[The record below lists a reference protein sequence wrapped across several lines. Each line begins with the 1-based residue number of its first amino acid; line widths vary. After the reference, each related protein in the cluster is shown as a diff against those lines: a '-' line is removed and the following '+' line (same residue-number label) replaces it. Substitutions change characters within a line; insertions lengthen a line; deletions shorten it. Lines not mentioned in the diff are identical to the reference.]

1 MKKLSLKR
9 FFLGKNIN
17 KIIVFVIS
25 FIFIYLLL
33 ATGLTAKRYSL
44 KVGDIPKVDIKA
56 PREVKDEVSTN
67 AKLQQAI
74 DSVPIQYNKNPEV
87 KTNILNNL
95 NGFFT
100 KASQLKDSQI
110 AEKDKLEK
118 LKSEYN
124 MNITEDTYRDVITL
138 EKDDM
143 KKLQDFLQRIL
154 GDIYDNSNI
163 SDNTQNDNQDDIKKA
178 QENILLKVTTSD
190 LSKDLRT
197 LATNIAYSQISP
209 NFFYD
214 KEKTEELRKEAEKKV
229 SPVMIKKDQT
239 VVKEGEP
246 VTEHQI
252 QILKDLGLLN
262 NSPYFQWHIYL
273 SLAILIILILL
284 LQWMYIYKYH
294 EKVFQDVKLIVMIN
308 ILNCTA
314 ILLSRIVG
322 MISPFLVPITFI
334 PMIMALLV
342 NHRIS
347 LTLGVLNCVLINV
360 ASGFN
365 LDITILAIVNS
376 VVGSIILKKM
386 QQRNDIL
393 IASLYVFIINVTL
406 TFSMGFLVS
415 SNILDV
421 VQRSIYTG
429 SASIV
434 SGILVIGFLPL
445 FESAF
450 DIVTTIKLLELS
462 NPNAPL
468 LKRLLMEAPGTYHH
482 SIMVG
487 NLAEVAAEEVGGNS
501 LLARVAAYY
510 HDIGKIKRP
519 YFFKENQLGKD
530 NPHDKLTP
538 NLSTLII
545 ISHVKDGSE
554 MAKEY
559 KLPKIIKDI
568 IEEHHGTSIVKYF
581 YLTMKN
587 SSEEYESINEDD
599 FKYSGP
605 IPRTKES
612 GIIMLADGVEAAVR
626 SINEPD
632 EFKITQ
638 MIDNIFRDRLNEGQ
652 LDDCDLTL
660 RDMSKIKKAF
670 LTVLIGIYHHRI
682 EYPEDKFSKKHVA
695 QLQELNV
702 LKQGGKE

>member
-1 MKKLSLKR
+1 LKKLSLKR

-702 LKQGGKE
+702 LKQGGKK

>member
-702 LKQGGKE
+702 LKQGGKK

>member
-9 FFLGKNIN
+9 FFLSKNIN
-17 KIIVFVIS
+17 KIIVFVVS
-25 FIFIYLLL
+25 SMFIYFLL

-56 PREVKDEVSTN
+56 PREVKDELSTD

-87 KTNILNNL
+87 KTNILNNI

-100 KASQLKDSQI
+100 KANQLKDSQI
-110 AEKDKLEK
+110 EDKDKLEK

-124 MNITEDTYRDVITL
+124 MNITDDTYKAVIAL
-138 EKDDM
+138 DKDDM
-143 KKLQDFLQRIL
+143 KRLQDFLQKTL
-154 GDIYDNSNI
+154 GDIYDDSNI
-163 SDNTQNDNQDDIKKA
+163 SDNTQSDNQDDIKKA

-190 LSKDLRT
+190 LSKELRT

-239 VVKEGEP
+239 IVKEGEP

-252 QILKDLGLLN
+252 QILKDLGLLD

-273 SLAILIILILL
+273 SLAVLVILVLL
-284 LQWMYIYKYH
+284 LQWIYIYKYH
-294 EKVFQDVKLIVMIN
+294 EKVFGDVKLIIMIN

-322 MISPFLVPITFI
+322 MISPFLMPITFI

-347 LTLGVLNCVLINV
+347 LTLSVLNCVLINV
-360 ASGFN
+360 ALGFN

-376 VVGSIILKKM
+376 VVGAIILKKM

-393 IASLYVFIINVTL
+393 IASLYVFIINITL
-406 TFSMGFLVS
+406 TFSIGFLLS
-415 SNILDV
+415 SNVLDV
-421 VQRSIYTG
+421 VQKSIYTG

-519 YFFKENQLGKD
+519 YFFRENQLGKD

-559 KLPKIIKDI
+559 KLPKIIRDI

-587 SSEEYESINEDD
+587 SSEKIENVNEDD

-605 IPRTKES
+605 IPKTKES

-638 MIDNIFRDRLNEGQ
+638 MIDNIFKDRLNEGQ

-660 RDMSKIKKAF
+660 RDISKIKKAF

-682 EYPEDKFSKKHVA
+682 EYPEDKFSKKHVE
-695 QLQELNV
+695 QLQKFNV

>member
-9 FFLGKNIN
+9 FFLSKNIN
-17 KIIVFVIS
+17 KIIVFVVS
-25 FIFIYLLL
+25 SMFIYFLL

-56 PREVKDEVSTN
+56 PREVKDELSTD

-87 KTNILNNL
+87 KTNILNNI

-100 KASQLKDSQI
+100 KANQLKDSQI
-110 AEKDKLEK
+110 EDKDKLEK

-124 MNITEDTYRDVITL
+124 MNITDDTYKAVIAL
-138 EKDDM
+138 DKDDM
-143 KKLQDFLQRIL
+143 KRLQDFLQKTL
-154 GDIYDNSNI
+154 GDIYDDSNI
-163 SDNTQNDNQDDIKKA
+163 SDNTQSDNQDDIKKA

-190 LSKDLRT
+190 LSKELRT

-239 VVKEGEP
+239 IVKEGEA

-252 QILKDLGLLN
+252 QILKDLGLLD

-273 SLAILIILILL
+273 SLAVLVILVLL
-284 LQWMYIYKYH
+284 LQWIYIYKYH
-294 EKVFQDVKLIVMIN
+294 EKVFGDVKLIIMIN

-322 MISPFLVPITFI
+322 MISPFLMPITFI

-347 LTLGVLNCVLINV
+347 LTLSVLNCVLINV
-360 ASGFN
+360 ALGFN

-376 VVGSIILKKM
+376 VVGAIILKKM

-393 IASLYVFIINVTL
+393 IASLYVFIINITL
-406 TFSMGFLVS
+406 TFSIGFLLS
-415 SNILDV
+415 SNVLDV
-421 VQRSIYTG
+421 VQKSIYTG

-519 YFFKENQLGKD
+519 YFFRENQLGKD

-559 KLPKIIKDI
+559 KLPKIIRDI

-587 SSEEYESINEDD
+587 SSEKIENVNEDD

-605 IPRTKES
+605 IPKTKES

-638 MIDNIFRDRLNEGQ
+638 MIDNIFKDRLNEGQ

-660 RDMSKIKKAF
+660 RDISKIKKAF

-682 EYPEDKFSKKHVA
+682 EYPEDKFSKKHVE
-695 QLQELNV
+695 QLQKFNV

>member
-9 FFLGKNIN
+9 FFLSKNIN
-17 KIIVFVIS
+17 KIIVFVVT
-25 FIFIYLLL
+25 FIFIYFLL

-56 PREVKDEVSTN
+56 PREVKDELSTD
-67 AKLQQAI
+67 AKLQQAV

-100 KASQLKDSQI
+100 KANQLKDSQI
-110 AEKDKLEK
+110 EDKDKLEK

-124 MNITEDTYRDVITL
+124 MNITDDTYKVVIAL
-138 EKDDM
+138 DKDDM
-143 KKLQDFLQRIL
+143 KKLQDFLQKTL
-154 GDIYDNSNI
+154 GDIYDDSNI
-163 SDNTQNDNQDDIKKA
+163 SDDTQSDNQDDIKKA

-190 LSKDLRT
+190 LSKELRA

-229 SPVMIKKDQT
+229 SPAMIKKDQT
-239 VVKEGEP
+239 IVKEGEP

-252 QILKDLGLLN
+252 QILKDLGLLD

-273 SLAILIILILL
+273 ALAVLVILVLL
-284 LQWMYIYKYH
+284 LQWIYIYKYH
-294 EKVFQDVKLIVMIN
+294 EKVFGDVKLIIMIN
-308 ILNCTA
+308 ILNCIA

-322 MISPFLVPITFI
+322 MISPFLMPITFI

-347 LTLGVLNCVLINV
+347 LTLSVLNCVLINV
-360 ASGFN
+360 ALGFN

-376 VVGSIILKKM
+376 VVGAIILKKM

-393 IASLYVFIINVTL
+393 IVSLYVFIINITL
-406 TFSMGFLVS
+406 TFSIGFLLS
-415 SNILDV
+415 SNVLDV
-421 VQRSIYTG
+421 VQKSIYTG

-445 FESAF
+445 FESVF

-519 YFFKENQLGKD
+519 YFFRENQLGKD

-559 KLPKIIKDI
+559 KLPKIIRDI

-587 SSEEYESINEDD
+587 SSEKIENVNEDD

-605 IPRTKES
+605 IPKTKES

-638 MIDNIFRDRLNEGQ
+638 MIDNIFKDRLNEGQ

-660 RDMSKIKKAF
+660 RDISKIKKAF

-682 EYPEDKFSKKHVA
+682 EYPEDKFSKKHVE
-695 QLQELNV
+695 QLQKFNV

>member
-1 MKKLSLKR
+1 M
-9 FFLGKNIN
+9 
-17 KIIVFVIS
+17 
-25 FIFIYLLL
+25 FIYFLL
-33 ATGLTAKRYSL
+33 ATGLTAKRYNL
-44 KVGDIPKVDIKA
+44 KTGDIPKVDIKA
-56 PREVKDEVSTN
+56 PREVKDELSTD
-67 AKLQQAI
+67 AKLHQAI

-87 KTNILNNL
+87 KTDILNNL
-95 NGFFT
+95 NAFFT

-110 AEKDKLEK
+110 EEKDKLEK

-124 MNITEDTYRDVITL
+124 MNITEDTYRAVITL
-138 EKDDM
+138 EKDDI

-154 GDIYDNSNI
+154 GDIYDSSNI
-163 SDNTQNDNQDDIKKA
+163 SDNTQSDNEDDIKKA
-178 QENILLKVTTSD
+178 QENILLKVTTSE

-197 LATNIAYSQISP
+197 IATNIAYSQISP

-239 VVKEGEP
+239 IVKEGEP

-273 SLAILIILILL
+273 SLAVLIILILL
-284 LQWMYIYKYH
+284 LQWIYIYKYH
-294 EKVFQDVKLIVMIN
+294 EKIFHDVKLIVMIN
-308 ILNCTA
+308 ILNCIA

-322 MISPFLVPITFI
+322 MISPFLMPITFI

-347 LTLGVLNCVLINV
+347 LTLSVLNCVLINV

-421 VQRSIYTG
+421 VHKSIYTG

-568 IEEHHGTSIVKYF
+568 IEEHHGTSVVKYF

-587 SSEEYESINEDD
+587 SSEEFESINEDD

-638 MIDNIFRDRLNEGQ
+638 MIDSIFKDRLNEGQ

-682 EYPEDKFSKKHVA
+682 EYPEDKFSKKHMA
-695 QLQELNV
+695 QLQEDNV

>member
-386 QQRNDIL
+386 QQRNDII

-702 LKQGGKE
+702 LKQGGKK

>member
-9 FFLGKNIN
+9 FFLSKNIN
-17 KIIVFVIS
+17 KIIVFVVT
-25 FIFIYLLL
+25 FIFIYFLL

-56 PREVKDEVSTN
+56 PREVKDELSTD

-100 KASQLKDSQI
+100 KANQLKDSQI
-110 AEKDKLEK
+110 EDKDKLEK

-124 MNITEDTYRDVITL
+124 MNITDDTYKAVIAL
-138 EKDDM
+138 DKDDM
-143 KKLQDFLQRIL
+143 KRLQDFLQKTL
-154 GDIYDNSNI
+154 GDIYDDSNI
-163 SDNTQNDNQDDIKKA
+163 SDNTQSDNQDDIKKA

-190 LSKDLRT
+190 LSKELRA

-239 VVKEGEP
+239 IVKEGEP
-246 VTEHQI
+246 VTEHQV

-273 SLAILIILILL
+273 SLAVLVILVLL
-284 LQWMYIYKYH
+284 LQWIYIYKYH
-294 EKVFQDVKLIVMIN
+294 EKVFGDVKLIIMIN
-308 ILNCTA
+308 ILNCIA

-322 MISPFLVPITFI
+322 MISPFLMPITFI

-347 LTLGVLNCVLINV
+347 LTLSVLNCVLINV
-360 ASGFN
+360 ALGFN

-376 VVGSIILKKM
+376 VVGAIILKKM

-393 IASLYVFIINVTL
+393 IASLYVFIINITV
-406 TFSMGFLVS
+406 TFSIGFLLS
-415 SNILDV
+415 SNVLDV
-421 VQRSIYTG
+421 VQKSIYTG

-519 YFFKENQLGKD
+519 YFFRENQLGKD

-559 KLPKIIKDI
+559 KLPKIIRDI

-587 SSEEYESINEDD
+587 SSEKIENVNEDD

-605 IPRTKES
+605 IPKTKES

-638 MIDNIFRDRLNEGQ
+638 MIDNIFKDRLNEGQ

-660 RDMSKIKKAF
+660 RDISKIKKAF

-682 EYPEDKFSKKHVA
+682 EYPEDKFSKKHVE
-695 QLQELNV
+695 QLQKFNV

>member
-1 MKKLSLKR
+1 LKKLSLKR

-17 KIIVFVIS
+17 KIIVFIVS
-25 FIFIYLLL
+25 FIFIYSLLV
-33 ATGLTAKRYSL
+33 TGLTAKRYNL

-56 PREVKDEVSTN
+56 PREVKDELSTET
-67 AKLQQAI
+67 KLQQTI

-87 KTNILNNL
+87 KTSILNNL
-95 NGFFT
+95 SGFFT
-100 KASQLKDSQI
+100 KASQLKDSQL
-110 AEKDKLEK
+110 EDKDKLEK
-118 LKSEYN
+118 LKSEYS
-124 MNITEDTYRDVITL
+124 MNVTDDTYKAVIAL
-138 EKDDM
+138 DKDDM
-143 KKLQDFLQRIL
+143 KKLQDFLQKTL
-154 GDIYDNSNI
+154 SDIYDNSNI
-163 SDNTQNDNQDDIKKA
+163 SDNTQSDNQEDIKKA

-197 LATNIAYSQISP
+197 LATDIGYSQISP

-229 SPVMIKKDQT
+229 SYVMIKKDQSI
-239 VVKEGEP
+239 VKEGEP

-273 SLAILIILILL
+273 SLAVLVVLVLL
-284 LQWMYIYKYH
+284 LQWIYIYKYH
-294 EKVFQDVKLIVMIN
+294 KKVFEDVKMIIMIN
-308 ILNCTA
+308 MLNCIA
-314 ILLSRIVG
+314 ILLSRIVV
-322 MISPFLVPITFI
+322 MISPFLMPITFI

-347 LTLGVLNCVLINV
+347 LTLSVLNCVLINV
-360 ASGFN
+360 ALGFN
-365 LDITILAIVNS
+365 LDITMLAIVNS

-393 IASLYVFIINVTL
+393 IASLYVFIINITL
-406 TFSMGFLVS
+406 TFSMGFLLS

-421 VQRSIYTG
+421 VQKGIYTG

-487 NLAEVAAEEVGGNS
+487 NLAEVVAEEVGGNS

-587 SSEEYESINEDD
+587 SSKEIENINEED

-605 IPRTKES
+605 IPKTKES

-632 EFKITQ
+632 EAKITQ
-638 MIDNIFRDRLNEGQ
+638 MIDNIFKDRLNEGQ

-660 RDMSKIKKAF
+660 RDISRIKKAF

-695 QLQELNV
+695 QLQKFNV
-702 LKQGGKE
+702 LRQGGKK